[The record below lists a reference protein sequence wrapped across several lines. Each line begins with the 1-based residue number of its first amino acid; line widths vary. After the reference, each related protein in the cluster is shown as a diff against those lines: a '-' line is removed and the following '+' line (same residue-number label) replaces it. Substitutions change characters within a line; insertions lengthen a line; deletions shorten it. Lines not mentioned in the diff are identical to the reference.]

1 VGFLDSL
8 LGRSKPARPDLD
20 QLFGLPSA
28 GVTLEAALDFR
39 STGTGSVAFRAA
51 EGRAFAD
58 VQADVQALLDAGQ
71 GPKVEVEVDSF
82 GYTWLVC
89 RTDPPDLSSLVTD
102 LHAVNTTL
110 QDSGFG
116 PTLLCSLASFTD
128 GTRTFA
134 LVYLFKRGTF
144 YPFAPAQ
151 ASGTTVE
158 GKRRGSA
165 TTCSRCSCATCSR
178 MTCGSSP
185 SSPAGSPSG
194 EHPASRPAR
203 DHVSHRT
210 RQLQDV
216 ITSHTRPGTCQ
227 M

>member
-1 VGFLDSL
+1 MGFLDSL

-144 YPFAPAQ
+144 YPFAPSQ

-158 GKRRGSA
+158 GQAPQKRDNLLE
-165 TTCSRCSCATCSR
+165 
-178 MTCGSSP
+178 MQL
-185 SSPAGSPSG
+185 
-194 EHPASRPAR
+194 R
-203 DHVSHRT
+203 DLLKDDLRFEPELTRWFAVWGAPGLETRT
-210 RQLQDV
+210 
-216 ITSHTRPGTCQ
+216 
-227 M
+227 